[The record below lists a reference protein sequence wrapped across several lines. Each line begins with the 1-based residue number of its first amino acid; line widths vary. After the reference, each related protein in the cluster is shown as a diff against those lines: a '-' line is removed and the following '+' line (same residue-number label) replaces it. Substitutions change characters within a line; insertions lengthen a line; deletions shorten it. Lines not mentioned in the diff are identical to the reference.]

1 MTTTDCTTAYGEY
14 ERYSD
19 DKLFHGAGLK
29 IDRSIYY
36 KGDCDI
42 SDLITKSAKEVE
54 NLRDESIGKEN
65 AAYEKGVTGSCG
77 MGKVGACY
85 QKT

>member
-1 MTTTDCTTAYGEY
+1 MKDIRTIGSFT
-14 ERYSD
+14 
-19 DKLFHGAGLK
+19 AGLK
-29 IDRSIYY
+29 IDRSVYY

-54 NLRDESIGKEN
+54 NLRDERIGNEN
-65 AAYEKGVTGSCG
+65 AAYEKVYTGSCG

-85 QKT
+85 QKDINGRLNI